1 MARFKKFLHLS
12 GNLSSKALEKLSPI
26 LGKASAVTDSTK
38 RHFSEE
44 IVPFAAKTV
53 NETVAD
59 IRSKYGP
66 KAEEAFRFAL
76 EQAAER
82 NPGEKASTIIGGSV
96 GAGIG
101 YAIGGG
107 IGVVGFFGGIG
118 IPWYIVLAI
127 SMAFAGNRI
136 GVGLDKKEIEEKKRA
151 QDDRYQALMMKYQEA
166 IEAKKKPDPN
176 KIIPINT
183 PAEHHMLLK
192 RALSNAEQQVI
203 ILCGWVTDYV
213 VDREFKELL
222 SSALDRGVN
231 VFIGYGYTTAGKAK
245 PPSHSQRNA
254 EQHLKDLHEWCAQHD
269 PKGIL
274 VVKKFP
280 NHAKVLIRDEEYAVM
295 GSFNWLSNAGRSKN
309 AERSWVVKDRKFV
322 RQEAEVIINQ
332 FTSMIDKR
340 DFLKMFYPWSRH

>member
-1 MARFKKFLHLS
+1 MSKFRKILKQGKGLAAKA
-12 GNLSSKALEKLSPI
+12 SKQLSPY
-26 LGKASAVTDSTK
+26 LHKASEITGKTK
-38 RHFSEE
+38 QHISKE
-44 IVPFAAKTV
+44 IAPVAAKTV
-53 NETVAD
+53 NETIDD
-59 IRSKYGP
+59 IRNKYGP
-66 KAEEAFRFAL
+66 KAEEAFKFAL

-82 NPGEKASTIIGGSV
+82 NPGERASTIIGGGV

-136 GVGLDKKEIEEKKRA
+136 GVGLDKREIEEKKRA
-151 QDDRYQALMMKYQEA
+151 QDERYQALMAKYQEA
-166 IEAKKKPDPN
+166 VEAKQQPDPK

-183 PAEHHMLLK
+183 PAEHHTLLK

-213 VDREFKELL
+213 IDREFKALL
-222 SSALDRGVN
+222 AAALDRGVN
-231 VFIGYGYTTAGKAK
+231 VFIGYGYTTAGEAK
-245 PPSHSQRNA
+245 PPSKSQRNA

-269 PKGIL
+269 PEGIL

-309 AERSWVVKDRKFV
+309 AERSWVVKDKKFV
-322 RQEAEVIINQ
+322 RQESEVIINQ